1 MDIVSKTINT
11 LRFLSIDQ
19 VNQASSG
26 HPGAPMGV
34 APIAYVL
41 FKKIIEHNPKNPLFF
56 NRDRFILSN
65 GHASALL
72 YSTLFLSGYKY
83 SLDDLKN
90 FRQMNSKTPGH
101 PEINPSLG
109 IEVTTGPLGQGFAN
123 GVGMAI
129 SEKILSSK
137 FNIDSQ
143 IINHYIYAI
152 VGDGD
157 LQEGISSEAASL
169 AGTL

>member
-1 MDIVSKTINT
+1 MCI
-11 LRFLSIDQ
+11 
-19 VNQASSG
+19 
-26 HPGAPMGV
+26 
-34 APIAYVL
+34 
-41 FKKIIEHNPKNPLFF
+41 
-56 NRDRFILSN
+56 RDS
-65 GHASALL
+65 
-72 YSTLFLSGYKY
+72 
-83 SLDDLKN
+83 
-90 FRQMNSKTPGH
+90 

-137 FNIDSQ
+137 FNLDSQ

-169 AGTL
+169 AGTLKLGKLIYIYDSNNITIDGSNDLAFTENVAQRFQAYGWDVTENIDGNDINAIESSITKAKNNQHYRLCNSLRAFKLSTPFLLVLHSYRTIWSTK